1 VKGIDPH
8 LSADGLAARGASL
21 VKRLV
26 LRRWGDNL
34 PQRGGEGRIVMGE
47 VSVPTYE
54 YECDGCHCR
63 FERRQG
69 FDAEPVSICPRCQ
82 GKAHRVIHSVPVL
95 FKVSGFYST
104 DHGRGHR
111 SSSSSRK
118 DQSAEE
124 KPPVEKERKTAAPE
138 SAEKK

>member
-1 VKGIDPH
+1 
-8 LSADGLAARGASL
+8 
-21 VKRLV
+21 
-26 LRRWGDNL
+26 
-34 PQRGGEGRIVMGE
+34 MGE

-69 FDAEPVSICPRCQ
+69 FDAEPVSVCPRCQ

-95 FKVSGFYST
+95 FKGSGFYST
-104 DHGRGHR
+104 DHGGGHR
-111 SSSSSRK
+111 SSSSSSRK

-124 KPPVEKERKTAAPE
+124 KSPVEKERKTAAPE